1 MRILHVVWALM
12 SIALAFWINHAQT
25 PHVARER
32 APEELAVATGKL
44 VLHHGAVTTELALIT
59 LRPVVQDIVYPFGKR
74 IEVRE
79 LALRSASNQA
89 EPELELFV
97 DLSTTATSAAS
108 RDVAPWVHRE
118 LPIVPAAYG
127 GNPKSRL
134 QVAGRAAPLGVV
146 EGALTLDRVKSLG
159 ESEAGMQ
166 RWSVRGTFV
175 LTLLDQGDIQQASGS
190 LDAVV
195 SW

>member
-1 MRILHVVWALM
+1 MKILHVVWGAM
-12 SIALAFWINHAQT
+12 SIALAFWINHAMA
-25 PHVARER
+25 PRVARER
-32 APEELAVATGKL
+32 APEELTTATGKL
-44 VLHHGAVTTELALIT
+44 VLHHGAATRELPLIT

-79 LALRSASNQA
+79 LALRSVSKQP

-97 DLSTTATSAAS
+97 DLSATGTSAAS
-108 RDVAPWVHRE
+108 RDIAPWVHKK

-127 GNPKSRL
+127 GVPKSRV

-146 EGALTLDRVKSLG
+146 EGALTLQRIRSLG
-159 ESEAGMQ
+159 ESESGMQ
-166 RWSVRGTFV
+166 RWNVRGTFE

-190 LDAVV
+190 LEAEV